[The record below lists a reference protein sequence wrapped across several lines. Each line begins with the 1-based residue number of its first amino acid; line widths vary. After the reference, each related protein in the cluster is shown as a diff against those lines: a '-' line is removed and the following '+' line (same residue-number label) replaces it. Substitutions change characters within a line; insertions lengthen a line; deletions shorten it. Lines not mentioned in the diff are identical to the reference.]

1 MIYLDHAATTPVPKA
16 VADAM
21 YTVLTEQYAN
31 PNAQYPFGQ
40 EMRRSVEDWRAV
52 IAKAVGCEANQLFF
66 TSCGTEGDNWA
77 IRAAC
82 WQNRHV
88 GRHIVTTA
96 VEHHAVLNCC
106 QQLEQEG
113 WEVTT
118 ILPDQNGDISAE
130 SVLAAVRPDTA
141 LVSVMMVNNELGS
154 IYPIADIAKGL
165 KAVNEKTLL
174 HTDAV
179 QGFLKVPFSAKA
191 LGADFIAISGHKIGA
206 PKGIGAL
213 YIRRGVKISN
223 YLHGGAQENKRRA
236 GTENLP
242 GIIGFGKAAELA
254 GENFAEHVKHCS
266 ELRNY
271 LIDEVLKRI
280 PNVKVNGSMEYRHPG
295 NANLTFE
302 YIEGE
307 AMLLML
313 DAKGISVSTGS
324 ACSSTSLVPSHVL
337 SALGIPVEQIH
348 GTLRFTI
355 GDFTTNIDY
364 TVDALK
370 TVVEKLRE
378 WSPVTGQEGW

>member
-52 IAKAVGCEANQLFF
+52 IARAVGCEANQLFF

-213 YIRRGVKISN
+213 YIGPRVRN
-223 YLHGGAQENKRRA
+223 PRPLLPGGGQEMGLRS
-236 GTENLP
+236 GTEATAQIAGFAKAVELRWDHLEDKLHHMAEVKAYAVEKLTAIP
-242 GIIGFGKAAELA
+242 DLQIIGSGKA
-254 GENFAEHVKHCS
+254 
-266 ELRNY
+266 
-271 LIDEVLKRI
+271 
-280 PNVKVNGSMEYRHPG
+280 P
-295 NANLTFE
+295 
-302 YIEGE
+302 
-307 AMLLML
+307 
-313 DAKGISVSTGS
+313 
-324 ACSSTSLVPSHVL
+324 HVL
-337 SALGIPVEQIH
+337 SVSMAGWPSQNVVNDLGSQGICVSA
-348 GTLRFTI
+348 GS
-355 GDFTTNIDY
+355 
-364 TVDALK
+364 A
-370 TVVEKLRE
+370 
-378 WSPVTGQEGW
+378 

>member
-1 MIYLDHAATTPVPKA
+1 MIYLDHAATTPVPRE

-21 YTVLTEQYAN
+21 YQVLTEQFGN
-31 PNAQYPFGQ
+31 PSSQYPMGL
-40 EMRRSVEDWRAV
+40 EMKHRVSAWRSVVAQ
-52 IAKAVGCEANQLFF
+52 AVGCDAKSLFF
-66 TSCGTEGDNWA
+66 TSCGTEADNWA
-77 IRAAC
+77 ITAAC
-82 WQNRHV
+82 WQNRRV

-191 LGADFIAISGHKIGA
+191 LGADFIAISGHKVGA

-213 YIRRGVKISN
+213 YIGPRVRN
-223 YLHGGAQENKRRA
+223 PRPLLPGGGQEMGLRS
-236 GTENLP
+236 GTEATAQIAGFAKAVELRWDHLEDKLHHMAEVKAYAVEKLTAIP
-242 GIIGFGKAAELA
+242 DLQIIGSGKAP
-254 GENFAEHVKHCS
+254 HV
-266 ELRNY
+266 L
-271 LIDEVLKRI
+271 
-280 PNVKVNGSMEYRHPG
+280 
-295 NANLTFE
+295 
-302 YIEGE
+302 
-307 AMLLML
+307 
-313 DAKGISVSTGS
+313 SVSMAGWPSQNVVNDLGSQGICVSAGS
-324 ACSSTSLVPSHVL
+324 ACHHGKSSQVV
-337 SALGIPVEQIH
+337 SALGLPKRVAAGVIRLSFGPETTFAEIDACAEA
-348 GTLRFTI
+348 LRNHH
-355 GDFTTNIDY
+355 DHRMPM
-364 TVDALK
+364 L
-370 TVVEKLRE
+370 
-378 WSPVTGQEGW
+378 

>member
-213 YIRRGVKISN
+213 YVKKG
-223 YLHGGAQENKRRA
+223 LRLPPLTFGGGQEKGMRP
-236 GTENLP
+236 GTEAVPN
-242 GIIGFGKAAELA
+242 IAAFAKACEIRMAHFDEDYAHVQELADYLKQQVSAELPDA
-254 GENFAEHVKHCS
+254 VINGEGDIPHVINLSMPGCKS
-266 ELRNY
+266 EVMLHV
-271 LIDEVLKRI
+271 LEGDEV
-280 PNVKVNGSMEYRHPG
+280 
-295 NANLTFE
+295 
-302 YIEGE
+302 YI
-307 AMLLML
+307 
-313 DAKGISVSTGS
+313 SSGS
-324 ACSSTSLVPSHVL
+324 ACSKGKQSGVL
-337 SALGIPVEQIH
+337 KALGLPKARTDSALRVSFAPFNTKE
-348 GTLRFTI
+348 
-355 GDFTTNIDY
+355 D
-364 TVDALK
+364 VDAFVAAVK
-370 TVVEKLRE
+370 KGAKMFRR
-378 WSPVTGQEGW
+378 

>member
-31 PNAQYPFGQ
+31 PNAQYSFGQ

-191 LGADFIAISGHKIGA
+191 LGADFIAISGHKVGA

-213 YIRRGVKISN
+213 YIGPRARN
-223 YLHGGAQENKRRA
+223 PRPLLPGGGQEMGLRS
-236 GTENLP
+236 GTEATAQIAGFAKAVELRWDHLEDKLRHMAEVKAYAVEKLSAIP
-242 GIIGFGKAAELA
+242 DLHIIGDGKAP
-254 GENFAEHVKHCS
+254 HV
-266 ELRNY
+266 L
-271 LIDEVLKRI
+271 
-280 PNVKVNGSMEYRHPG
+280 
-295 NANLTFE
+295 
-302 YIEGE
+302 
-307 AMLLML
+307 
-313 DAKGISVSTGS
+313 SVSMAGWPSQNVVTDLGSQGICISAGS
-324 ACSSTSLVPSHVL
+324 ACHHGKSSQVV
-337 SALGIPVEQIH
+337 SALGLPKRVAAGVIRLSFGPETTFAEIDACAEA
-348 GTLRFTI
+348 LRNHH
-355 GDFTTNIDY
+355 DHRMPM
-364 TVDALK
+364 L
-370 TVVEKLRE
+370 
-378 WSPVTGQEGW
+378 

>member
-1 MIYLDHAATTPVPKA
+1 MIYLDHAATTPVPRA

-21 YTVLTEQYAN
+21 YAVLTEQFAN
-31 PNAQYPFGQ
+31 PSAQYPMGL
-40 EMRRSVEDWRAV
+40 EMKKQVAVWRRT
-52 IAKAVGCEANQLFF
+52 IAGALGCDPKSLFF

-77 IRAAC
+77 VRAAL
-82 WQNRHV
+82 WQNRHL

-130 SVLAAVRPDTA
+130 AVLSAVRPDTA

-191 LGADFIAISGHKIGA
+191 LGADFIAISGHKVGA

-213 YIRRGVKISN
+213 YIGPRVRN
-223 YLHGGAQENKRRA
+223 PRPLLPGGGQEMGLRS
-236 GTENLP
+236 GTEATAQIAGFAKAVELRWDHLEDKLHHMAEVKAYAVEKLTAIP
-242 GIIGFGKAAELA
+242 DLQIIGSGKAP
-254 GENFAEHVKHCS
+254 HV
-266 ELRNY
+266 L
-271 LIDEVLKRI
+271 
-280 PNVKVNGSMEYRHPG
+280 
-295 NANLTFE
+295 
-302 YIEGE
+302 
-307 AMLLML
+307 
-313 DAKGISVSTGS
+313 SVSMAGWPSQNVVNDLGSQGICVSAGS
-324 ACSSTSLVPSHVL
+324 ACHHGKSSQVV
-337 SALGIPVEQIH
+337 SALGLPKRVAAGVIRLSFGPETTFAEIDACAEA
-348 GTLRFTI
+348 LRNHH
-355 GDFTTNIDY
+355 DHRMPM
-364 TVDALK
+364 L
-370 TVVEKLRE
+370 
-378 WSPVTGQEGW
+378 

>member
-52 IAKAVGCEANQLFF
+52 IAKAVDCEANQLFF

-179 QGFLKVPFSAKA
+179 QGFLKVPCSAKT
-191 LGADFIAISGHKIGA
+191 LGADFLTISAHKIGG
-206 PKGIGAL
+206 PVGIGLLAVRGRVNIRPRQFGGGQELGRRPGTQDVRGALAFAAAAKECASGLEASRAATATRARAL
-213 YIRRGVKISN
+213 YARLCAEGTGIKPT
-223 YLHGGAQENKRRA
+223 A
-236 GTENLP
+236 GTVVGDDRLP
-242 GIIGFGKAAELA
+242 GMVSLLVPSLDSETMILALDDAGF
-254 GENFAEHVKHCS
+254 
-266 ELRNY
+266 
-271 LIDEVLKRI
+271 EV
-280 PNVKVNGSMEYRHPG
+280 S
-295 NANLTFE
+295 A
-302 YIEGE
+302 
-307 AMLLML
+307 
-313 DAKGISVSTGS
+313 GS
-324 ACSSTSLVPSHVL
+324 ACSSGSLDPSHVL
-337 SALGIPVEQIH
+337 SAMGIPRQEAL
-348 GTLRFTI
+348 GSLRVSFDERV
-355 GDFTTNIDY
+355 GSDDL
-364 TVDALK
+364 DAFADAI
-370 TVVEKLRE
+370 LRIV
-378 WSPVTGQEGW
+378 STRSANR